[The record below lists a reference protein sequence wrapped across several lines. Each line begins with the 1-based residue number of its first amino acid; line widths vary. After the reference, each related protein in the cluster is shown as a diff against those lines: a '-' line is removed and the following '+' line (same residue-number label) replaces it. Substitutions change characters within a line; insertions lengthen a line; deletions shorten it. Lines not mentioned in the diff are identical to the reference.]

1 VEQSKCAEPVFVTIT
16 KQVNKIMSVMKKAN
30 AWEEMTVIE
39 SFGFV
44 EMYLVVPLT
53 LWKTI
58 KSKLAAISEVAVLVG
73 GCT

>member
-1 VEQSKCAEPVFVTIT
+1 
-16 KQVNKIMSVMKKAN
+16 MSVRKKTN
-30 AWEEMTVIE
+30 AWEERTVIE

-58 KSKLAAISEVAVLVG
+58 KSKLAAISEVALLVG

>member
-1 VEQSKCAEPVFVTIT
+1 
-16 KQVNKIMSVMKKAN
+16 MSVRKKTN
-30 AWEEMTVIE
+30 AWEERTVIE

-44 EMYLVVPLT
+44 EMYLVVSLT

-58 KSKLAAISEVAVLVG
+58 QSKLAAISEVAVLVG

>member
-1 VEQSKCAEPVFVTIT
+1 MFVTIT
-16 KQVNKIMSVMKKAN
+16 KQVNKIMSVMKEAN

>member
-1 VEQSKCAEPVFVTIT
+1 MRRAGVCYNYETDKQDYECYEKT
-16 KQVNKIMSVMKKAN
+16 K
-30 AWEEMTVIE
+30 AWEERTVIE